1 MREIH
6 SITKRCN
13 VQIIA
18 ARRQKEKNRRVAI
31 LFSCLDNLYGGF
43 GKSKPPFSVVCISV
57 KQVSGGRGIAMPV
70 HYSYIVGDFLSKKSC
85 FAKRDILP
93 MSMNTHII

>member
-1 MREIH
+1 LPH
-6 SITKRCN
+6 DGKR
-13 VQIIA
+13 
-18 ARRQKEKNRRVAI
+18 KNRRVAI

-70 HYSYIVGDFLSKKSC
+70 HYSYIVGEFPSKKYY
-85 FAKRDILP
+85 FAKWHTLP